1 MIRSRSI
8 LCITLLAALPAIAP
22 AAAASL
28 ALGGQPVRVG
38 DVLFVSPAVQ
48 LEPQTPAITSDCP
61 VERTIPL
68 VDGAEAAAWPAAWPA
83 GDHTAAVAAVDRC
96 GKRAESA
103 PLAFRVDAAAPTVRW
118 EAADTELFESYGEPL
133 AKRRSEGDRW
143 DRRRERERER
153 EREQE
158 RQRERE
164 RGRRAEDTL
173 AWSAD
178 GRGWIAVG
186 EPLPG
191 QTAEQAGELRIES
204 SRPQIFLRGPG
215 TLATAG
221 GPVDLAEGK
230 VLRVFAEDADS
241 GVARLSIKLRRAAA
255 GAAGG
260 VGKDVLDVEAVD
272 LVGNPQRLEWAVTR
286 R

>member
-8 LCITLLAALPAIAP
+8 LCITLLAALPASAP
-22 AAAASL
+22 ASAASL

-48 LEPQTPAITSDCP
+48 LEPQTPATTSDCP
-61 VERTIPL
+61 VERTIPM

-143 DRRRERERER
+143 DRRREREREQ
-153 EREQE
+153 ERE

-215 TLATAG
+215 TLATAD

-255 GAAGG
+255 GAAG
-260 VGKDVLDVEAVD
+260 KDVLDVEAVD
-272 LVGNPQRLEWAVTR
+272 LVGNPQRLEWAVTQR
-286 R
+286 

>member
-8 LCITLLAALPAIAP
+8 LCITLLAALPASAP

-48 LEPQTPAITSDCP
+48 LEPQTPATTSDCP

-96 GKRAESA
+96 GKRVESA

-143 DRRRERERER
+143 DRRREREREQER
-153 EREQE
+153 ERE
-158 RQRERE
+158 RERE
-164 RGRRAEDTL
+164 RGRQAERTL

-186 EPLPG
+186 DPLPG

-215 TLATAG
+215 TLATAD

-230 VLRVFAEDADS
+230 VLRVFAEDAGS
-241 GVARLSIKLRRAAA
+241 GIARLSIKLRRAAA
-255 GAAGG
+255 GAAG
-260 VGKDVLDVEAVD
+260 KDVLDVEAVD
-272 LVGNPQRLEWAVTR
+272 LVGNPHRLEWAVTR